1 VCRPTPVAR
10 IVVFKVRCFNIDEYV
25 ALLNLAQD
33 YHITEKRQE
42 FNLLGDFDQGD

>member
-10 IVVFKVRCFNIDEYV
+10 IVVFKVRCFSIGEIV

-33 YHITEKRQE
+33 YHIIEKRQE
-42 FNLLGDFDQGD
+42 FNPLGYFD